1 MNINKARAAMIR
13 HSMQMNAALSSDNP
27 YHGQHIQQ
35 FCEYAYA
42 VSEGAAEED
51 KRDIPPL
58 VLYEV
63 QKQMSSRKI
72 EIEVDKQSVKKS
84 QKAIDDLLL
93 PLKRFFK

>member
-1 MNINKARAAMIR
+1 MNVNRARAAMIR

-35 FCEYAYA
+35 FCEYADA
-42 VSEGAAEED
+42 VADGAAEEV

-58 VLYEV
+58 VRDEV

-72 EIEVDKQSVKKS
+72 EIEVDKQSVKKA

-93 PLKRFFK
+93 PLKKFFK